1 MFLLDVALVVL
12 ALSALPVIWRLAVG
26 PTDADRAAALDLGFF
41 VVLAA
46 VAVLAARLDFP
57 ALLDL
62 VLTGTLVAF
71 LATVALARLV
81 YRRPR

>member
-1 MFLLDVALVVL
+1 MFLLDVVLVVL
-12 ALSALPVIWRLAVG
+12 ALSGLPVIWRLAVG

-81 YRRPR
+81 HRRSR